1 MATCKDCLHVE
12 VCRQHC
18 CEQQNEGCCSCMFNA
33 CVYEDKAEECPNFKY
48 GDRFIELPCNI
59 GDKIYVI
66 HRAKDGNGHI
76 QPLICSALHLRDE
89 INRRRIK
96 KKYEYVVAKH
106 DGYCAAHLDLT
117 KLGIDWFVNYEAA
130 KKALEEWREE
140 VKRKK

>member
-1 MATCKDCLHVE
+1 MEQCKDCLHLE
-12 VCRQHC
+12 ACKQWYTALPDKYHNG
-18 CEQQNEGCCSCMFNA
+18 CEH
-33 CVYEDKAEECPNFKY
+33 FK
-48 GDRFIELPCNI
+48 DRSHFVELPCNI

-66 HRAKDGNGHI
+66 HRAKDGNGHV

-140 VKRKK
+140 VKEKK